1 MTITPERRIFLIN
14 IADLLRHPG
23 SSRDVAFTAPLA
35 AVTVLDASVPG
46 GTEAAVALR
55 LESLN
60 DGLTVTGTI
69 SSRWHGSCRRCLE
82 PTTGPLEA
90 HVNEVYSPH
99 PVSDEVWPLPT
110 DQLDLYPLVSE
121 ALALELPL
129 APVCRPE
136 CQGLCPECGA
146 NRNRV
151 DCGHRPN
158 AGDLRWT
165 ALRDLFPPEAGT
177 EGGVS

>member
-1 MTITPERRIFLIN
+1 MTIAPQRRIFLIN
-14 IADLLRHPG
+14 VGDLLRHPG
-23 SSRDVAFTAPLA
+23 HSREVAFTAPVA
-35 AVTVLDASVPG
+35 AVSVLDASIAD

-69 SSRWHGSCRRCLE
+69 ASKWQGSCRRCLE
-82 PTTGPLEA
+82 PAAGPLEVN
-90 HVNEVYSPH
+90 VNEVYSPR

-121 ALALELPL
+121 VLALELPL

-136 CQGLCPECGA
+136 CQGLCPQCGA

-151 DCGHRPN
+151 DCGHRPD
-158 AGDLRWT
+158 AGDRRWA
-165 ALRDLFPPEAGT
+165 ALRDLLPPEAGT
-177 EGGVS
+177 GGGVS